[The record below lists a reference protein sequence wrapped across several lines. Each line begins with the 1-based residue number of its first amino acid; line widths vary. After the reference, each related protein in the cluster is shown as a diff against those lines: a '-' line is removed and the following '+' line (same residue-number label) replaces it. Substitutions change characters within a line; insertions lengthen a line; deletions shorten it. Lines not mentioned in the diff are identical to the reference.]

1 LFAQYER
8 FKLDAEKRL
17 IDKEEELNV
26 QRVSNRRQI
35 ETLQESIE
43 TAESRAKSEISS
55 LKKKY
60 QAEIEDLK
68 SRNELTKRALADAE
82 ANSKKI
88 QQSLKEVSDKLYEE
102 QHTHDADRE
111 LLIAA
116 EKRAS
121 SLRGEIEEIKTLLER
136 VRARDY
142 KI

>member
-1 LFAQYER
+1 M
-8 FKLDAEKRL
+8 
-17 IDKEEELNV
+17 
-26 QRVSNRRQI
+26 
-35 ETLQESIE
+35 
-43 TAESRAKSEISS
+43 
-55 LKKKY
+55 KKKY
-60 QAEIEDLK
+60 QAEIEELK
-68 SRNELTKRALADAE
+68 SRNDLTKRALNDAE

-136 VRARDY
+136 VRE
-142 KI
+142 ILFNTN